1 MPMNSEKL
9 LGEAIHSMG
18 MPLFGFSPLPVNKL
32 LQGCPFMEVLAMHSI
47 EQFLDTIITKRKIE
61 REGKII
67 RKGNGGF
74 TGLFL
79 ARKNLPGN
87 WISG

>member
-1 MPMNSEKL
+1 MS
-9 LGEAIHSMG
+9 
-18 MPLFGFSPLPVNKL
+18 
-32 LQGCPFMEVLAMHSI
+32 FMEVLAMHSI

-79 ARKNLPGN
+79 ARK
-87 WISG
+87 ISPETGFPDDWGVTLSES